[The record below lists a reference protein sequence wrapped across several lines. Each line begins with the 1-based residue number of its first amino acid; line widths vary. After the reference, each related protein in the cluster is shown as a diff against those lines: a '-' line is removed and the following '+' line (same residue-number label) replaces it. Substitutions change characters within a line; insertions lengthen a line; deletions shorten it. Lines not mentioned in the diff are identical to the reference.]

1 MHPRRITSGNHPPAA
16 VSNRPGFVPVPYD
29 DPDRAG
35 DSVHNQEETMTA
47 YPQYKRPEHAHG
59 EDDRL
64 LTIEEVAELTRICV
78 ATLRWM
84 RHTGTGPHSFR
95 PARRVLY
102 WQSDVVDWIDR
113 NYSGNPQSA

>member
-1 MHPRRITSGNHPPAA
+1 MNDYSRPRHP
-16 VSNRPGFVPVPYD
+16 
-29 DPDRAG
+29 
-35 DSVHNQEETMTA
+35 
-47 YPQYKRPEHAHG
+47 HG

-84 RHTGTGPHSFR
+84 RYSSTGPRSFK

-102 WQSDVVDWIDR
+102 WYSDVLDWIDR
-113 NYSGNPQSA
+113 NYNGGDAQPA